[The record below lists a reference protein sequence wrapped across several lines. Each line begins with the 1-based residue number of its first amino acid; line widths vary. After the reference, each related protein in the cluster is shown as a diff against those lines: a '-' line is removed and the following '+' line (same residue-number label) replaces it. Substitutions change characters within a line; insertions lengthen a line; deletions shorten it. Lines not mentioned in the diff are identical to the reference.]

1 MNFNI
6 HPLSNILGAEI
17 IGLDLSV
24 PLDGETFKK
33 VHQAHLDFLVI
44 VFREQ
49 NLSPQGQTDFA
60 QRFGPL
66 IEYSLSQAAV
76 PGHPFVTMISTKR
89 EKGEFI
95 GVPDAGPM
103 WHSDH
108 CYRERPALGTML
120 HALELPDTGGDTSF
134 ANLYEAY
141 TTLPGDLCRV
151 VEGRLGIFMNSR
163 LQTEQLMTG
172 KLLEAQRHPLIRT
185 HPESGHKSVFVS
197 PQQTVAIDGLSQEEG
212 QKVLECLFTHCF
224 QDKFVYVHEWQPGD
238 LVFWDNRCTAHKADL
253 SRVDDPTYVRHLH
266 RTMIEGDKPF

>member
-6 HPLSNILGAEI
+6 RPLSNVLGAEI

-24 PLDGETFKK
+24 PLDDETFKK

-49 NLSPQGQTDFA
+49 NLSPQDQTDFA

-134 ANLYEAY
+134 VNLYAAY
-141 TTLPGDLCRV
+141 TTLPSDLRRV
-151 VEGRLGIFMNSR
+151 VEGRLGVFMNSR
-163 LQTEQLMTG
+163 LQTEQTMTG
-172 KLLEAQRHPLIRT
+172 ELLEAQRHPLIRT

-197 PQQTVAIDGLSQEEG
+197 PQQTVAIDGLSQEQG
-212 QKVLECLFTHCF
+212 QEVLECLFTHCF
-224 QDKFVYVHEWQPGD
+224 QDKFVYVHQWQPGD

-253 SRVDDPTYVRHLH
+253 SRIDDPTYVRHLH
-266 RTMIEGDKPF
+266 RTMIEGDKPL